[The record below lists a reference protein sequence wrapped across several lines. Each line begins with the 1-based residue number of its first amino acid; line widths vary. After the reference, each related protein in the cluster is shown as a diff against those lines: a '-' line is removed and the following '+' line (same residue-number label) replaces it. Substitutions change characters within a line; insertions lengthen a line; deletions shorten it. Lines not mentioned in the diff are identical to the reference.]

1 MLELATNNI
10 LKVIAVFYTFEK
22 FNRDV
27 KYIYKTQTKV
37 LEVKTTM
44 CKMKM
49 LNVVNGRLA
58 FQKNRLEA

>member
-10 LKVIAVFYTFEK
+10 FKIIAVFHTFEK
-22 FNRDV
+22 LNRDV
-27 KYIYKTQTKV
+27 KDIYKTPTKV
-37 LEVKTTM
+37 LELKTTM

-58 FQKNRLEA
+58 FQKKRLED